1 VSRIIAARGRR
12 IARKENV
19 MARSTLIDEMGVAN
33 VGFLIENLG
42 KDAGDLQYLRELVQN
57 GIESILRSERSG
69 EVRID
74 FKEIDGVKKLR
85 ITDNGLGMTADEV
98 RDNINR
104 LSASSGTQAFDKNF
118 GIGAKITAAVKNPY
132 GVLYET
138 WKDGDGAVTVL
149 GREDGHY
156 GRIGFQNP
164 ADDSV
169 HYSLP
174 LSEEDK
180 HSIIARSGV
189 SVVLLGKSNEDDTTA
204 APPGSEL
211 PSQWVAAYLER
222 RYFVITDHV
231 TLKVQRPAEIFDSGR
246 GAYRAIHDT
255 VRGQRHYL
263 DKHSESHGTVDLRD
277 AEARVWWWILT
288 EEITAGGKTWNNRGH
303 VAAIYQDEL
312 YEVRDRGNRLSALK
326 DFGVYAGHGRVVI
339 YVEPTNV
346 LGANTARTSLI
357 LKNGSIDYVGIGS
370 AFADK
375 MPGDLALYMAGQVS
389 SEQADNRKSILRNLR
404 EVDDALE
411 QARYRRSPSGEQ
423 RNVLP
428 DFGGQAGTGSEVSI
442 RASSSNP
449 RRGDAS
455 GRVGT
460 DYLRKA
466 REELDR
472 RLRTTRV
479 DADPIPRIVWDDDG
493 KTVQAGRAG
502 TYTRASHVLT
512 LNAHFDLYLD
522 LLEWA
527 RAEAKERVASEVDED
542 TLTRISRDEVRR
554 WFEEAMAQ
562 AVVVL
567 RPLAHDA
574 DWGPRVFDTGLS
586 DEGLTAAVISH
597 RWLLMSAIKRGLAG
611 RLGAGRSKVKDT
623 AA

>member
-1 VSRIIAARGRR
+1 
-12 IARKENV
+12 

-57 GIESILRSERSG
+57 GIESIGRSARSG

-85 ITDNGLGMTADEV
+85 VTDNGIGMTPDEV

-138 WKDGDGAVTVL
+138 WKDGEGAVTVL

-164 ADDSV
+164 DDDSV

-180 HSIIARSGV
+180 HPIITKSGV
-189 SVVLLGKSNEDDTTA
+189 SVVLLGKAKEDDTTA

-211 PSQWVAAYLER
+211 PSQWVSAYLER
-222 RYFVITDHV
+222 RYFAVADEI
-231 TLKVQRPAEIFDSGR
+231 TLKVLRPAEIFDSGR
-246 GAYRAIHDT
+246 GAYRAIYDH
-255 VRGQRHYL
+255 VRGQRYYL
-263 DKHSESHGTVDLRD
+263 DKHSEAHGMEDLKD
-277 AEARVWWWILT
+277 VEANVWWWILT
-288 EEITAGGKTWNNRGH
+288 EDITAGGKTWNNRGH
-303 VAAIYQDEL
+303 VAAIYQSEL
-312 YEVRDRGNRLSALK
+312 YEVRDRSNRISALK

-339 YVEPTNV
+339 YVEPLNV

-357 LKNGSIDYVGIGS
+357 LNNGPIDYVGVGA
-370 AFADK
+370 AFAEK
-375 MPGDLALYMAGQVS
+375 MPGELALYMAGQVS

-411 QARYRRSPSGEQ
+411 QARYRRSPSGQ
-423 RNVLP
+423 HRHVVP
-428 DFGGQAGTGSEVSI
+428 DFGGEPGTGSEVSV
-442 RASSSNP
+442 RTSSGNP
-449 RRGDAS
+449 KRGDAS

-460 DYLRKA
+460 EYLRKA

-472 RLRTTRV
+472 RMRTTRV
-479 DADPIPRIVWDDDG
+479 DSDPIPRIVWDEDG

-512 LNAHFDLYLD
+512 LNAQFDLYLD

-527 RAEAKERVASEVDED
+527 RAESRERVASEVDDE

-567 RPLAHDA
+567 RPLSHDA
-574 DWGPRVFDTGLS
+574 DWGPRVFETGLS

-611 RLGAGRSKVKDT
+611 RLGAGRSKTKEP